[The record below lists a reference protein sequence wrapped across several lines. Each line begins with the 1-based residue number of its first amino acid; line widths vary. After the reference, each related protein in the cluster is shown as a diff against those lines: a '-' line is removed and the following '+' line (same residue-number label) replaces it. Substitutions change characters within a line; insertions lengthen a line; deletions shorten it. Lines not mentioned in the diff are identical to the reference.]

1 MANVGLNTL
10 ITLSIPVLF
19 ALYPVAIALVALTL
33 IRKWLPNPRLAY
45 RVVLLVS
52 FIFSM
57 IDVAKHL
64 NIDMSV
70 FSGLPLFNYGM
81 AWVLPTLIALV
92 VTRFIGSK
100 HQDNGDNH
108 TVIV

>member
-1 MANVGLNTL
+1 ML

-57 IDVAKHL
+57 IDVAKYL
-64 NIDMSV
+64 KIDVSV
-70 FSGLPLFNYGM
+70 FSALPLFNYGM
-81 AWVLPTLIALV
+81 AWVLPTVVALI
-92 VTRFIGSK
+92 VTRFVGK
-100 HQDNGDNH
+100 DKQNGDDNH
-108 TVIV
+108 TIVI